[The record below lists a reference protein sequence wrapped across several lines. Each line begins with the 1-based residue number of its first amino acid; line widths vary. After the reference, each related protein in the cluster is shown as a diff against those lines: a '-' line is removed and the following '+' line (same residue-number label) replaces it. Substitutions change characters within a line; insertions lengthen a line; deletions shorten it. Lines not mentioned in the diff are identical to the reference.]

1 MATNLIPEVMR
12 GDPEMEVTHD
22 LLCLRTGIVNLFLY
36 GPPGAGDRQWVLI
49 DAGLYGSAERIL
61 KAAEERFGPGSRPA
75 AIILTH
81 GHFDHVGGLPHLADL
96 WDAPIYAHPL
106 ELPYLT
112 GRSAYPPPDP
122 TVGGGAMARLSPLY
136 PRGPYDFTG
145 WLSVLPGDGSV
156 PGMPGWRWI
165 HTPGHAPGHVALFR
179 EADRLLI
186 AGDAF
191 VTTKQE
197 SLWAVLEQRPEI
209 HGPPAYY
216 TVDWDAAR
224 RSVELLALLEPDI
237 AATGHGPPLRGPAMT
252 AGLRLLARDFEMLA
266 VPDDGR
272 YVRAPAI
279 LDETGVVSVPP
290 PVHDNFPLLLLG
302 IGGALLAGAVIG
314 GLALRGRG
322 EEEESEA
329 LRYRFT
335 ERDFERYD
343 EEAAML
349 EYDVQRDR
357 ITEYDLHGDARVE
370 YDGEMAHRLDDEDD
384 YGDDVEVEYVFEGYD
399 DLRRG

>member
-1 MATNLIPEVMR
+1 MATTLLPEVMR
-12 GDPEMEVTHD
+12 GDPETEVTHD
-22 LLCLRTGIVNLFLY
+22 VLCLRTGIVNLFLW
-36 GPPGAGDRQWVLI
+36 GPPGAGDREWVLV

-61 KAAEERFGPGSRPA
+61 RAAEERFGPGARPA

-81 GHFDHVGGLPHLADL
+81 GHFDHVGALPALADL

-106 ELPYLT
+106 EVPYLT

-145 WLSVLPGDGSV
+145 WLDVLPADGSV

-165 HTPGHAPGHVALFR
+165 HTPGHTPGHVALFR

-216 TVDWDAAR
+216 TIDWDAAR
-224 RSVELLALLEPDI
+224 RSVELLALLEPAI
-237 AATGHGPPLRGPAMT
+237 AATGHGPPLRGEAMT

-279 LDETGVVSVPP
+279 TDETGVVSVPP
-290 PVHDNFPLLLLG
+290 AVHDNLPLLLAL
-302 IGGALLAGAVIG
+302 GGALALGAVVG
-314 GLALRGRG
+314 GIALRSREPGPRI
-322 EEEESEA
+322 
-329 LRYRFT
+329 RID
-335 ERDFERYD
+335 ERDLERYPEGD
-343 EEAAML
+343 GGVL
-349 EYDVQRDR
+349 EYDVRSDR
-357 ITEYDLHGDARVE
+357 LVEYDLHGGAHVE
-370 YDGEMAHRLDDEDD
+370 YDGEEEGGYDDDE
-384 YGDDVEVEYVFEGYD
+384 VEVEYVVEGYD
-399 DLRRG
+399 ELRY